1 MARFSRAHYEAL
13 ARRERLNSTEVSER
27 IRRETGKRIHPE
39 IVEQNL
45 PCVVNNSFKEQTA
58 VSVFTLESAAADCN
72 DNESAVLKYRVDGIE
87 FELHAS
93 NAVESAVA
101 LLRTILQ
108 ERSK

>member
-1 MARFSRAHYEAL
+1 MARFSWVHYEAL
-13 ARRERLNSTEVSER
+13 VRGEHLNSTEVSDR

-58 VSVFTLESAAADCN
+58 VCVFTLESAAADS
-72 DNESAVLKYRVDGIE
+72 NESAVLEYRVDGIE

>member
-1 MARFSRAHYEAL
+1 MARFSWAHYEAL
-13 ARRERLNSTEVSER
+13 ARREHLNSTEVSER

-58 VSVFTLESAAADCN
+58 VSVFTLESAAADSN
-72 DNESAVLKYRVDGIE
+72 DSAVLKYRVDGIE
-87 FELHAS
+87 FELHAG
-93 NAVESAVA
+93 NASDAAVA

-108 ERSK
+108 ERNK

>member
-1 MARFSRAHYEAL
+1 MARFSWAHYEAL
-13 ARRERLNSTEVSER
+13 ARREHLNSTEVSER

-45 PCVVNNSFKEQTA
+45 PCVMNNSFKEQIA
-58 VSVFTLESAAADCN
+58 VSVFRLESAAAAS
-72 DNESAVLKYRVDGIE
+72 NESAVLKYLVDGIE

-93 NAVESAVA
+93 NAGESAVA